1 MTKKDVS
8 ELKKRF
14 TKNDCTFTK
23 LCGCY
28 VNANKEIVVTFDE
41 TFLNLE
47 DEEFYKYLEIAKK
60 TLSGTLGNNLLEL
73 EFPIAEESAGGRQ
86 QFLMGLRSSAL
97 KNEELLN
104 SFYQLIIDSYDYV
117 RNFLILMF
125 HDAYDVII
133 KTNDNAKL
141 DESEEVY
148 EYLLCSICPVA
159 LSKPGLGYRED
170 ENRIGARIRDWVV
183 GVPENGFL
191 FPAFTDRS
199 ADIHS
204 VLYYTRNAKDSHPEL
219 MEGGLGCDSKKTAAE
234 QKETFHAIVR
244 NAVGADEEKG
254 EDVFFEI
261 QEGINTMI
269 EEQEEIHGKSAAPAI
284 LTKEDI
290 HELMSE
296 IEIPEAVTAK
306 IEQSFAESFGDMP
319 PAAEY
324 LLDTKALAAN
334 AEKKEKQTL
343 VKEVAQ
349 LKQKLEE
356 QSTYAALS
364 DADFDI
370 PGVEQAGEEEEL
382 PPVKTYD
389 VILRVKPQKVDQIK
403 SQIIDGKKCLVIP
416 MEEDEH
422 ANVNGVNTIV

>member
-1 MTKKDVS
+1 MTKKDIL
-8 ELKKRF
+8 ELKRRF

-28 VNANKEIVVTFDE
+28 VNANKEIVVTFNE

-47 DEEFYKYLEIAKK
+47 DEEFYKYLDIAKK

-73 EFPIAEESAGGRQ
+73 EFPLSEENPGGRQ

-97 KNEELLN
+97 KNEDLLN

-117 RNFLILMF
+117 GNFLILMF

-133 KTNDNAKL
+133 KTHDNAKL

-191 FPAFTDRS
+191 FPAFSDRS

-204 VLYYTRNAKDSHPEL
+204 ILYYTRNAKDSHPEL
-219 MEGGLGCDSKKTAAE
+219 MESGLGCDSKKTAAE
-234 QKETFHAIVR
+234 QKEAFHAIVR
-244 NAVGADEEKG
+244 NAVGADDEKG
-254 EDVFFEI
+254 EDVFLEI

-269 EEQEEIHGKSAAPAI
+269 EEQEEIHGKTTSPTV
-284 LTKEDI
+284 LTKENI

-296 IEIPEAVTAK
+296 IEVPEAVTAK
-306 IEQSFAESFGDMP
+306 IEQSFAENFGDMP

-324 LLDTKALAAN
+324 LLDAKALAAN

-356 QSTYAALS
+356 QSTYFPLS
-364 DADFDI
+364 DADFDS
-370 PGVEQAGEEEEL
+370 PSPEQADENDDL

>member
-73 EFPIAEESAGGRQ
+73 EFPTAEENAGGRQ

-117 RNFLILMF
+117 GNFLILMF

-148 EYLLCSICPVA
+148 EYLLCSICPVS

-183 GVPENGFL
+183 G
-191 FPAFTDRS
+191 
-199 ADIHS
+199 
-204 VLYYTRNAKDSHPEL
+204 
-219 MEGGLGCDSKKTAAE
+219 
-234 QKETFHAIVR
+234 
-244 NAVGADEEKG
+244 
-254 EDVFFEI
+254 
-261 QEGINTMI
+261 
-269 EEQEEIHGKSAAPAI
+269 
-284 LTKEDI
+284 
-290 HELMSE
+290 
-296 IEIPEAVTAK
+296 
-306 IEQSFAESFGDMP
+306 
-319 PAAEY
+319 
-324 LLDTKALAAN
+324 
-334 AEKKEKQTL
+334 
-343 VKEVAQ
+343 
-349 LKQKLEE
+349 
-356 QSTYAALS
+356 
-364 DADFDI
+364 
-370 PGVEQAGEEEEL
+370 
-382 PPVKTYD
+382 
-389 VILRVKPQKVDQIK
+389 
-403 SQIIDGKKCLVIP
+403 
-416 MEEDEH
+416 
-422 ANVNGVNTIV
+422 

>member
-14 TKNDCTFTK
+14 TKTDCTFTK

-41 TFLNLE
+41 TFLNLD

-73 EFPIAEESAGGRQ
+73 EFPVAEENAGGRQ

-104 SFYQLIIDSYDYV
+104 NFYQLIIDSYDFV
-117 RNFLILMF
+117 GNFLILMF

-254 EDVFFEI
+254 EDIFFEI
-261 QEGINTMI
+261 QESINVML
-269 EEQEEIHGKSAAPAI
+269 EEQEEIHGKDAAPAI
-284 LTKEDI
+284 LTKESI

-296 IEIPEAVTAK
+296 IEAPEAVTAK
-306 IEQSFAESFGDMP
+306 IEQSFAENFGDMP

-364 DADFDI
+364 DADFDASTM
-370 PGVEQAGEEEEL
+370 EQTGDGEDL

-416 MEEDEH
+416 MDEDEH

>member
-73 EFPIAEESAGGRQ
+73 EFPIAEESTGGRQ

-117 RNFLILMF
+117 GNFLILMF

>member
-1 MTKKDVS
+1 MTKKDIL
-8 ELKKRF
+8 ELKRRF
-14 TKNDCTFTK
+14 TKNECTFTK
-23 LCGCY
+23 MCGCY
-28 VNANKEIVVTFDE
+28 VNAHKEIVVTFDE
-41 TFLNLE
+41 TFLNLA

-73 EFPIAEESAGGRQ
+73 EFPLAEENTGGRQ
-86 QFLMGLRSSAL
+86 QFLMGLKSSEL

-117 RNFLILMF
+117 GNFLILLF
-125 HDAYDVII
+125 HDAYDVIT
-133 KTNDNAKL
+133 KTSDNAKL

-148 EYLLCSICPVA
+148 DYLLCSICPVA

-191 FPAFTDRS
+191 FPAFSDRS
-199 ADIHS
+199 SDIHS

-219 MEGGLGCDSKKTAAE
+219 MESGLGCGSKQTATE
-234 QKETFHAIVR
+234 KKETFRAIVH
-244 NAVGADEEKG
+244 NAVGDEEKS
-254 EDVFFEI
+254 EDIFMEI
-261 QEGINTMI
+261 QEGLNTML
-269 EEQEEIHGKSAAPAI
+269 ETQEEVNGKSAAPI
-284 LTKEDI
+284 LLKKENI
-290 HELMSE
+290 QELMNT
-296 IEIPEAVTAK
+296 IEIPEEVTAK
-306 IEQSFAESFGDMP
+306 IEQSFEENFGDVP
-319 PAAEY
+319 PEAEF

-334 AEKKEKQTL
+334 TEKKEKQTL
-343 VKEVAQ
+343 QKEVAS

-356 QSTYAALS
+356 QTILAGFPDMDTGNDTEVENS
-364 DADFDI
+364 D
-370 PGVEQAGEEEEL
+370 EEL

-389 VILRVKPQKVDQIK
+389 VILRVKPQKVEQIK

>member
-73 EFPIAEESAGGRQ
+73 EFPTAEENAGGRQ

-117 RNFLILMF
+117 GNFLILMF

-148 EYLLCSICPVA
+148 EYLLCSICPVS

-219 MEGGLGCDSKKTAAE
+219 MESGLGCDSKKTAAE

-269 EEQEEIHGKSAAPAI
+269 EEQEEIHGKSAAPAV

-296 IEIPEAVTAK
+296 IEVPEAVTAK
-306 IEQSFAESFGDMP
+306 IEQSFAENFGDMP

-324 LLDTKALAAN
+324 LLDAKALAAN

-364 DADFDI
+364 DADLD
-370 PGVEQAGEEEEL
+370 VSRTEQAGEGEDL

-416 MEEDEH
+416 MEDDEH

>member
-1 MTKKDVS
+1 MTKKDVL
-8 ELKKRF
+8 ELKRRF

-73 EFPIAEESAGGRQ
+73 EFPIAEENAGGRQ

-117 RNFLILMF
+117 GNFLILMF

-199 ADIHS
+199 ADIHA

-219 MEGGLGCDSKKTAAE
+219 MESGLGCDSKKTATE

-261 QEGINTMI
+261 QAGINTII
-269 EEQEEIHGKSAAPAI
+269 EEQEEIHGKTASPAV
-284 LTKEDI
+284 LTKESI
-290 HELMSE
+290 HEIMSE
-296 IEIPEAVTAK
+296 IEVPDAVTAK
-306 IEQSFAESFGDMP
+306 IEQSFAENFGDMP

-324 LLDTKALAAN
+324 LLDAKALAAN
-334 AEKKEKQTL
+334 AEKKEKQIL
-343 VKEVAQ
+343 VKEVAK

-356 QSTYAALS
+356 QSTYTALS
-364 DADFDI
+364 EADPDSLI
-370 PGVEQAGEEEEL
+370 TAPTGEDEDL

>member
-86 QFLMGLRSSAL
+86 QFLMGLRNSAL

-117 RNFLILMF
+117 GNFLILMF

-261 QEGINTMI
+261 QEGINAMI

-324 LLDTKALAAN
+324 LLDAKALAAN

-356 QSTYAALS
+356 QSTYTALS
-364 DADFDI
+364 DADSDI

>member
-117 RNFLILMF
+117 GNFLILMF

-261 QEGINTMI
+261 QEGINAMI

-324 LLDTKALAAN
+324 LLDAKALAAN

-356 QSTYAALS
+356 QSTYTALS
-364 DADFDI
+364 DADSDI

>member
-117 RNFLILMF
+117 GNFLILMF

>member
-73 EFPIAEESAGGRQ
+73 EFPIAEENAGGRQ

-104 SFYQLIIDSYDYV
+104 NFYQLIIDSYDYV
-117 RNFLILMF
+117 GNFLILMF

-148 EYLLCSICPVA
+148 EYLLCSICPVV

-199 ADIHS
+199 TDIHS

-219 MEGGLGCDSKKTAAE
+219 MEGGLGCDSKKTATE

-261 QEGINTMI
+261 QEGINTML
-269 EEQEEIHGKSAAPAI
+269 EEQEEIHGKNAAPAV
-284 LTKEDI
+284 LTKESI

-296 IEIPEAVTAK
+296 IEVPETVTAR
-306 IEQSFAESFGDMP
+306 IEQSFAENFGDMP

-324 LLDTKALAAN
+324 LLDAKALAAN

-364 DADFDI
+364 DADFDA
-370 PGVEQAGEEEEL
+370 PQAEQTGDDENL

>member
-86 QFLMGLRSSAL
+86 QFLMGLRNSAL

-117 RNFLILMF
+117 GNFLILMF

-324 LLDTKALAAN
+324 LLDAKALAAN

-356 QSTYAALS
+356 QSTYTALS
-364 DADFDI
+364 DADSDI

>member
-41 TFLNLE
+41 TFLNLD

-73 EFPIAEESAGGRQ
+73 EFPVAEENAGGRQ

-104 SFYQLIIDSYDYV
+104 NFYQLIIDSYDYV
-117 RNFLILMF
+117 GNFLILMF

-254 EDVFFEI
+254 EDIFFEI
-261 QEGINTMI
+261 QESINVML
-269 EEQEEIHGKSAAPAI
+269 EEQEEIHGKDAAPAI
-284 LTKEDI
+284 LTKESI

-296 IEIPEAVTAK
+296 IEVPEAVTAK
-306 IEQSFAESFGDMP
+306 IEQSFAENFGDMP

-324 LLDTKALAAN
+324 LLDAKALAAN

-364 DADFDI
+364 DADFDASTMAQT
-370 PGVEQAGEEEEL
+370 GDGEDL

-416 MEEDEH
+416 MDEDEH